1 MSNSDALKPGE
12 RVVIWARLFGDQ
24 NRLETLL
31 STQVPFINLLMYLNS
46 REKGGVE
53 AEREE
58 RERWITREQQKIMDS
73 VNGKLIVR
81 LHCLVS
87 PCVWSDFTCT
97 LELQYFLIFSY
108 HNFLFLSSALSK
120 MRETRNQENVR
131 TEYCSFNM

>member
-1 MSNSDALKPGE
+1 
-12 RVVIWARLFGDQ
+12 
-24 NRLETLL
+24 
-31 STQVPFINLLMYLNS
+31 MYLNS

-81 LHCLVS
+81 LHCLIFVVFNGTCCS
-87 PCVWSDFTCT
+87 LCVVRFYMCPRIGY
-97 LELQYFLIFSY
+97 LQYFLIFSY
-108 HNFLFLSSALSK
+108 HNLLFLSSALSK